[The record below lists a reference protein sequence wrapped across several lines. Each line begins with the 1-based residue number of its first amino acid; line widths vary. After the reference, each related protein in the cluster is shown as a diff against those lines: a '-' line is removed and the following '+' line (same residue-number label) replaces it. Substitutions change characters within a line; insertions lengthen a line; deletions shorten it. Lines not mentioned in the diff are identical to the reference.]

1 MPAPEETRGL
11 LRGSAVAFTLL
22 VLIPAVAL
30 FWPYG
35 PRPHIP
41 DYIPLRGLLV
51 MVLYGPLYFFLWA
64 WELPGVARVVFTVL
78 EIGLLVGIF
87 GWLCRKLQLR
97 AQVLYALISIGASA
111 AFGAILVAVAGWW

>member
-11 LRGSAVAFTLL
+11 LRGSAVAFTFL
-22 VLIPAVAL
+22 VLVPAVAL

-35 PRPHIP
+35 PRPGIP

-51 MVLYGPLYFFLWA
+51 MLLYGPLYFFLWA

-78 EIGLLVGIF
+78 EIGLLIGIF

-97 AQVLYALISIGASA
+97 AQVLYALISFGAYA
-111 AFGAILVAVAGWW
+111 AFAAILVAASP